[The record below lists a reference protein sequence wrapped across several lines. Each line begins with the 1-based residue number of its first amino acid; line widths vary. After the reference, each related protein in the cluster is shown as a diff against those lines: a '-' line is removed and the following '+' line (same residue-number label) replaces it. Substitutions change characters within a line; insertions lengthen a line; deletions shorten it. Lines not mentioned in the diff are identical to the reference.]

1 MLTLVLRRVSRV
13 TPVSYVRR
21 YCRNTLPVLTL
32 YTKDPCPLCDKAK
45 EALEPLKHK
54 FVLQQVDIGR
64 PENRAWR
71 DKYKWDI
78 PVFHLNG
85 RFVMKH
91 RLDEDL
97 LRKLL
102 DDQHESSGES
112 TWTPSQELRDSLVD
126 MYTDNPQVNAELRR
140 RLPSPGQRPL
150 SPVHNSGAETSD
162 GLVVLQV
169 PSSSTV
175 PLLAQ
180 GRTSCP
186 ASSRTSAGVAD
197 METDSGHSLPGPETW
212 EGPGDPTPG
221 GLDVSSGRRDV
232 AVGRTA
238 TCGQAPPLY
247 VEDDKV
253 SLLLRELDALRDA
266 NEKLLD
272 RLCLKEEELQRKEV
286 ELMVNTNEA
295 KAWERSSEFLDELLS
310 ARKDR
315 DEAMMSRVLL
325 ANQERDEALRHVARL
340 QRAAEW
346 DSTDKLPLGDGDLEV
361 EELVQRV
368 CDSAS
373 AQEVARFGSAL
384 VERVRLVMRR
394 RRDIAAEEM
403 KAVMDERDASL
414 AECRRLRQEV
424 TRESERTAN
433 EEEPIRLRRER
444 DAASPDGKRPE
455 AELQMLRANRST
467 QQIVKAPHRVDGQP
481 RTPPLLAQLQQLSE
495 DKLRMEAE
503 LLRCRE
509 AERDARER
517 GRRLE
522 RLVDVLRKKVGAGS
536 LRAVV

>member
-1 MLTLVLRRVSRV
+1 MAITVCSRV
-13 TPVSYVRR
+13 VAVNVLTCASSNFCSSFVGLKTKSVKNCVVRR
-21 YCRNTLPVLTL
+21 LFTRSP
-32 YTKDPCPLCDKAK
+32 
-45 EALEPLKHK
+45 
-54 FVLQQVDIGR
+54 
-64 PENRAWR
+64 
-71 DKYKWDI
+71 
-78 PVFHLNG
+78 
-85 RFVMKH
+85 
-91 RLDEDL
+91 
-97 LRKLL
+97 
-102 DDQHESSGES
+102 ESSGES

-150 SPVHNSGAETSD
+150 SPVHNSGAETFD

-186 ASSRTSAGVAD
+186 ASSRTPAGVAD
-197 METDSGHSLPGPETW
+197 METDSGRSPPGPETW

-221 GLDVSSGRRDV
+221 GLDVSR
-232 AVGRTA
+232 
-238 TCGQAPPLY
+238 
-247 VEDDKV
+247 
-253 SLLLRELDALRDA
+253 
-266 NEKLLD
+266 
-272 RLCLKEEELQRKEV
+272 
-286 ELMVNTNEA
+286 
-295 KAWERSSEFLDELLS
+295 
-310 ARKDR
+310 
-315 DEAMMSRVLL
+315 
-325 ANQERDEALRHVARL
+325 
-340 QRAAEW
+340 W

-384 VERVRLVMRR
+384 VERVRSVMRR

-424 TRESERTAN
+424 PRESERTAS
-433 EEEPIRLRRER
+433 EEAPIRLRRER

-455 AELQMLRANRST
+455 AELQMPRADRST
-467 QQIVKAPHRVDGQP
+467 RRIVKAPPRVDGQP

-517 GRRLE
+517 ARRLE

-536 LRAVV
+536 PRAVV

>member
-1 MLTLVLRRVSRV
+1 MAITVCSRV
-13 TPVSYVRR
+13 VAVNVLTCASSNFCSSFVGLKTKSVKNCVVRR
-21 YCRNTLPVLTL
+21 LFTRSP
-32 YTKDPCPLCDKAK
+32 
-45 EALEPLKHK
+45 
-54 FVLQQVDIGR
+54 
-64 PENRAWR
+64 
-71 DKYKWDI
+71 
-78 PVFHLNG
+78 
-85 RFVMKH
+85 
-91 RLDEDL
+91 
-97 LRKLL
+97 
-102 DDQHESSGES
+102 ESSGES

-150 SPVHNSGAETSD
+150 SPVHNS
-162 GLVVLQV
+162 VLQV

-186 ASSRTSAGVAD
+186 ASSRTPAGVAD
-197 METDSGHSLPGPETW
+197 METDSGRSPPGPETW

-238 TCGQAPPLY
+238 SCGQAPPVY

-253 SLLLRELDALRDA
+253 SLLLRELDALGDA

-272 RLCLKEEELQRKEV
+272 RLRLKEEELQRKEV

-384 VERVRLVMRR
+384 VERVRSVMRR

-424 TRESERTAN
+424 PRESERTAS
-433 EEEPIRLRRER
+433 EEAPIRLRRER

-455 AELQMLRANRST
+455 AELQMPRADRST
-467 QQIVKAPHRVDGQP
+467 RRIVKAPPRVDGQP

-517 GRRLE
+517 ARRLE

-536 LRAVV
+536 PRAVV